1 MALTAREHFEVE
13 VWAIDSGSL
22 WVGASQFP
30 FEVRVHATAIDVS
43 RELRYRAVS
52 ERLCVWIAKGMGSLS
67 SIVRKI
73 GSINNLI
80 LIADFDDDDVGIARS
95 TTRKSTAHRLKL
107 NPLHPDSPERILAA
121 QRRVWVTADALT
133 FSSPSLE
140 AKYRERMP
148 ASSTPSA
155 VIPHT
160 RTDQSEASCSPRPNG
175 ELRVG
180 FLGTVVHYKGP
191 EHLISLARSDRSVT
205 VVTFEQRWQPPADL
219 RDQWHLLAPST
230 PLPKVYSD
238 LDYLLVPSRKA
249 DDATSHQLP
258 AKMVDAAMSGVPV
271 AATPTAPIEDFFSG
285 AFIPIDDWEN
295 PTRVLE
301 RIRSGDRIQLGL
313 AIRQR
318 YEQHLTPAATGTT
331 LSELVFRTE
340 GAR

>member
-1 MALTAREHFEVE
+1 MALTAGEQFEVE
-13 VWAIDSGSL
+13 VWAIDSGSI

-30 FEVRVHATAIDVS
+30 FEVRVFATAQDVALQLRS
-43 RELRYRAVS
+43 RAES
-52 ERLCVWIAKGMGSLS
+52 ERLCLWIAKGMGSLS
-67 SIVRKI
+67 SIVDNI
-73 GSINNLI
+73 GSISNAI

-95 TTRKSTAHRLKL
+95 TTRKSLAHRLKL

-148 ASSTPSA
+148 ATSTRSA

-160 RTDQSEASCSPRPNG
+160 RLDRSEPSGPSTSNSG
-175 ELRVG
+175 LRVG

-191 EHLISLARSDRSVT
+191 EHLISLARSDQSVT

-219 RDQWHLLAPST
+219 RDQWQLLAPST

-238 LDYLLVPSRKA
+238 LDYLLVPSRDS

-285 AFIPIDDWEN
+285 AFIPIDDWQD
-295 PTRVLE
+295 PLRVLE
-301 RIRSGDRIQLGL
+301 TIRSADRTQLGL

-318 YEQHLTPAATGTT
+318 YEQYLTPSATGTT
-331 LSELVFRTE
+331 FAELVSRTV
-340 GAR
+340 GVL